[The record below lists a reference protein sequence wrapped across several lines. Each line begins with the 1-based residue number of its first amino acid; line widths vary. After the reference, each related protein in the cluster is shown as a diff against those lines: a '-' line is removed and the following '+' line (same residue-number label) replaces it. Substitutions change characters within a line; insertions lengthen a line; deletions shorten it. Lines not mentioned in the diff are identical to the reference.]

1 MRMRVII
8 MGKIITLE
16 NVDYEVVSNYKNA
29 FCMEDLEERYTEYFL
44 DFDYILGDYSY
55 DSLRLKGFF
64 DSKNKQCRKLN
75 DIDDLDQYIQKYCAY
90 ECRYFLLKKTK
101 KDKKNG

>member
-1 MRMRVII
+1 

-75 DIDDLDQYIQKYCAY
+75 DIEHLDQYIQKYCAY

-101 KDKKNG
+101 KDKKNS

>member
-1 MRMRVII
+1 

-16 NVDYEVVSNYKNA
+16 NVDYEVMSNYKNA
-29 FCMEDLEERYTEYFL
+29 FCLSDLEERYTEYFV

-55 DSLRLKGFF
+55 VSLRLKGFY
-64 DSKNKQCRKLN
+64 DSRSKQCRKLN
-75 DIDDLDQYIQKYCAY
+75 DIENLNQYIQKYCAY
-90 ECRYFLLKKTK
+90 ECRYFLLRKTK

>member
-1 MRMRVII
+1 MRVMA
-8 MGKIITLE
+8 MGKVITLE
-16 NVDYEVVSNYKNA
+16 NADYELVSDYKNA
-29 FCMEDLEERYTEYFL
+29 FCMADLEARYTDYFF

-64 DSKNKQCRKLN
+64 DSQNKQCRKLN
-75 DIDDLDQYIQKYCAY
+75 NIDHLEEYLQGYCAY
-90 ECRYFLLKKTK
+90 ECRYFLLRKTK